1 MLRRQWVY
9 LEEMY
14 PVVPRIGVAAIIF
27 FELYFVLLLNYGV
40 TDVRL
45 GAEEAV
51 GTFTV
56 LTFLLLLRIADD
68 FKDYET
74 DKRLFPHRA
83 LPSGRVTRRD
93 LWVLLSVAVT
103 VTIAA
108 NVLVM
113 NNLPFFVFLYVYGTL
128 MSLWFFQRD
137 KIQPNLMLALV
148 THNPVI
154 MVMNVYVISFTCI
167 KYGLDGLTPT
177 TFLLAFTLYFP
188 GLIWEIARKVR
199 APGDETEYTT
209 YSKIF
214 GYRKVTRF
222 ILVLTLVDVLTNLV
236 LVYRVNRVALVLLVA
251 NVVWI
256 TTVFRRYLK
265 DPTQFDLIGKVD
277 RYAYGTEAIMIL
289 AVAAHLTLGYV

>member
-1 MLRRQWVY
+1 MLRRQWIY
-9 LEEMY
+9 LQEMY
-14 PVVPRIGVAAIIF
+14 PLAPRIGVAAIIF

-40 TDVRL
+40 DHVRL

-51 GTFTV
+51 GALTV
-56 LTFLLLLRIADD
+56 FTFLLLLRIAED

-74 DKRLFPHRA
+74 DKRLFPNRA
-83 LPSGRVTRRD
+83 LPSGKVTRRD
-93 LWVLLSVAVT
+93 LWVLLSVT
-103 VTIAA
+103 VTITVVL
-108 NVLVM
+108 NVLFM
-113 NNLPFFVFLYVYGTL
+113 NNLAFFALLYVYGTL

-167 KYGLDGLTPT
+167 KYGLNGLTPT
-177 TFLLAFTLYFP
+177 AILLASTLYFP
-188 GLIWEIARKVR
+188 GLVWEIARKIR
-199 APGDETEYTT
+199 APGNETEYTT

-222 ILVLTLVDVLTNLV
+222 VMVVTIVDVLTNLV
-236 LVYRVNRVALVLLVA
+236 LVYRVNRIALVFLVA

-256 TTVFRRYLK
+256 TSIFRRYMV
-265 DPTQFDLIGKVD
+265 DPERFELIRKVD
-277 RYAYGTEAIMIL
+277 RYAYGTETIMIL
-289 AVAAHLTLGYV
+289 AVAARLTLGYL

>member
-1 MLRRQWVY
+1 VLKRQWIY
-9 LEEMY
+9 LQEMY
-14 PVVPRIGVAAIIF
+14 PVAARVGVAAIIF

-51 GTFTV
+51 GTLTV
-56 LTFLLLLRIADD
+56 FTFLMLLRIADD

-74 DKRLFPHRA
+74 DKRLFAHRA

-93 LWVLLSVAVT
+93 LRVLLWVS
-103 VTIAA
+103 VTITVVL

-167 KYGLDGLTPT
+167 KYGLDGLTWT
-177 TFLLAFTLYFP
+177 TLLLAFTLYFP
-188 GLIWEIARKVR
+188 GLIWEIARKIR

-209 YSKIF
+209 YSKVF

-222 ILVLTLVDVLTNLV
+222 IMVLTLVDVVTNLV
-236 LVYRVNRVALVLLVA
+236 LVYRVNRLALILLVA

-256 TTVFRRYLK
+256 TVIYRKYIK
-265 DPTQFDLIGKVD
+265 DPERFSLIRKVD

-289 AVAAHLTLGYV
+289 AVAAHLLLGYV

>member
-1 MLRRQWVY
+1 MLKRQWIY
-9 LEEMY
+9 LKEMY
-14 PVVPRIGVAAIIF
+14 PVGARIFVAAIVF
-27 FELYFVLLLNYGV
+27 FELYFVLLLNYGY
-40 TDVRL
+40 TDIHL
-45 GAEEAV
+45 GAQEAV
-51 GTFTV
+51 GTLTV
-56 LTFLLLLRIADD
+56 FTFLMLLRIADD

-74 DKRLFPHRA
+74 DKRLFSDRA
-83 LPSGRVTRRD
+83 LPSGRVTHRD
-93 LWVLLSVAVT
+93 LWVLLVVSVT
-103 VTIAA
+103 VTVAL
-108 NVLVM
+108 NVVFM
-113 NNLPFFVFLYVYGTL
+113 NNLPYFAFLYVYGTL

-137 KIQPNLMLALV
+137 KIQPNLLLALV

-154 MVMNVYVISFTCI
+154 MVMNIYVISFTCI

-222 ILVLTLVDVLTNLV
+222 LLILTLADVVTNL
-236 LVYRVNRVALVLLVA
+236 LLAYRINRFALILLVA

-256 TTVFRRYLK
+256 TVMFRRYMK
-265 DPTQFDLIGKVD
+265 NPEAFPLIKKVD
-277 RYAYGTEAIMIL
+277 RYAFGTEGIMIL
-289 AVAAHLTLGYV
+289 AVAAHLLGYV